1 MRVLVKKKNPLLQQ
15 KRGTVENEIS
25 NNHIM
30 ATWSLMMLRRGRGA
44 SQPSSVASK
53 FSARDQFSV
62 LDVKDVHNIRRKEG
76 MGKP

>member
-1 MRVLVKKKNPLLQQ
+1 
-15 KRGTVENEIS
+15 
-25 NNHIM
+25 M

-62 LDVKDVHNIRRKEG
+62 LDVKDVHNIRRKES